1 MYEIIIGSLILSI
14 THALIPNHWFPLA
27 AISKTEKWNR
37 KETLLIT
44 AISGFAHI
52 TSTIIIGIIVGF
64 VGYQLS
70 NKIDIITSTIA
81 PALLFLIGLF
91 YIILNVIKSSHH
103 HHRHIDLE
111 QEEDNEKTKK
121 SKFTIILTLITMM
134 FFSPCIEIEAYY
146 FTAGALGWAGIITLS
161 FIYLVVTVSF
171 MIFLVD
177 LGRRSLDK
185 LSERLNFLD
194 KYERAITGIVLI
206 LLSIFTYLIK
216 Q

>member
-37 KETLLIT
+37 KDTLLIT
-44 AISGFAHI
+44 AISGFTHI

-64 VGYQLS
+64 VGYRLS
-70 NKIDIITSTIA
+70 SQIDIITSTIA
-81 PALLFLIGLF
+81 PAILFFIGIF
-91 YIILNVIKSSHH
+91 YVILNVIKSSHH
-103 HHRHIDLE
+103 HHHHIDLD
-111 QEEDNEKTKK
+111 QSEENGKTKK
-121 SKFTIILTLITMM
+121 SKFTIILSLITMM

-146 FTAGALGWAGIITLS
+146 FTAGSFGWAGIITLS
-161 FIYLVVTVSF
+161 FIYLVITVSF

-177 LGRRSLDK
+177 FGRRSLDR
-185 LSERLNFLD
+185 LSKRLNFLD

-206 LLSIFTYLIK
+206 LLAIFTYFVK
-216 Q
+216 

>member
-27 AISKTEKWNR
+27 AISKTENWNR

-44 AISGFAHI
+44 AISGFTHI

-64 VGYQLS
+64 VGYHLS
-70 NKIDIITSTIA
+70 NQIDIITSIIA
-81 PALLFLIGLF
+81 PAILFLIGIF
-91 YIILNVIKSSHH
+91 YIILNAIKSSPH

-111 QEEDNEKTKK
+111 QLEGNGKSKK
-121 SKFTIILTLITMM
+121 SKFTIILSLITMM

-146 FTAGALGWAGIITLS
+146 FTAGSLGWAGIITLS
-161 FIYLVVTVSF
+161 FVYLIITVSF

-177 LGRRSLDK
+177 FARRSLEK

-206 LLSIFTYLIK
+206 LLAIFTYFIK
-216 Q
+216 

>member
-14 THALIPNHWFPLA
+14 THALIPNHWFPLV

-37 KETLLIT
+37 KDTLSIT

-64 VGYQLS
+64 VGYHLS
-70 NKIDIITSTIA
+70 NQIDIITSTIA
-81 PALLFLIGLF
+81 PAILFLIGVF
-91 YIILNVIKSSHH
+91 YITLNVVKSSHH

-111 QEEDNEKTKK
+111 QSEDNGKAKR
-121 SKFTIILTLITMM
+121 SKFTIISSLVTMM

-146 FTAGALGWAGIITLS
+146 FTAGSLGWAGIITLS
-161 FIYLVVTVSF
+161 FIYLVITVSF

-177 LGRRSLDK
+177 FGRRSLDK

-194 KYERAITGIVLI
+194 KYERVITGIVLI
-206 LLSIFTYLIK
+206 LLAIFTYFIK
-216 Q
+216 